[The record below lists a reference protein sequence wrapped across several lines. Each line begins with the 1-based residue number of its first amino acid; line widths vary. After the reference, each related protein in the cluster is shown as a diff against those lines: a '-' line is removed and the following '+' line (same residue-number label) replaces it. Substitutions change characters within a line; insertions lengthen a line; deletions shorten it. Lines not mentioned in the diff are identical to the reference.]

1 MKENISNI
9 KSKDELGENN
19 KDIGENNENAQN

>member
-9 KSKDELGENN
+9 KSKDELCENN